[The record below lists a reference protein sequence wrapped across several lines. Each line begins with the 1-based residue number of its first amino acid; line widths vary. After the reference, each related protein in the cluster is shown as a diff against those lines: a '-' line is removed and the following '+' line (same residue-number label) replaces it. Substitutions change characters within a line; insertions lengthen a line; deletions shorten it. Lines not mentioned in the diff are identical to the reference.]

1 MDAGRDASRA
11 KSELRT
17 RLLARRAQ
25 RPREERDAA
34 AQAVATALAGFM
46 ESHGAVS
53 APLRLRIAAHV
64 PLAVEPGH
72 GTLPA
77 ALHRDG
83 VEVLLPISP
92 PGTHELAWAVD
103 DGRLA
108 PGRFGLL
115 EPTGPRLPSSA
126 IARADVVVVP
136 ALSVGLD
143 GSRLG
148 RGGGWYDR
156 ALASARED
164 AVLVAVVFDDELVQ
178 ALPTEPHDRPVTAV
192 VTPGGGWQDLPG

>member
-1 MDAGRDASRA
+1 MDTGRDASRA
-11 KSELRT
+11 KSGLRT
-17 RLLARRAQ
+17 RLLARRA
-25 RPREERDAA
+25 RRTREERDAA
-34 AQAVATALAGFM
+34 AQAVAAALGSLV
-46 ESHGAVS
+46 ESDGG
-53 APLRLRIAAHV
+53 RLCIAAHV
-64 PLAVEPGH
+64 PLDAEPGH

-103 DGRLA
+103 DGRFA

-115 EPTGPRLPSSA
+115 EPAGPRLPSSA
-126 IARADVVVVP
+126 IARADVVLVP
-136 ALSVGLD
+136 ALSIGRD

-156 ALASARED
+156 ALEHASPD
-164 AVLVAVVFDDELVQ
+164 AKLWALLNDDEVLE
-178 ALPTEPHDRPVTAV
+178 AIPTRAWDRRMGAI
-192 VTPGGGWQDLPG
+192 VTPSRLIDCRPRPPGP

>member
-1 MDAGRDASRA
+1 VDTGRDASRA
-11 KSELRT
+11 KSGLRT
-17 RLLARRAQ
+17 RLLARRA
-25 RPREERDAA
+25 RRTREERDAA
-34 AQAVATALAGFM
+34 AHAVAAALRSLV
-46 ESHGAVS
+46 ESDGG
-53 APLRLRIAAHV
+53 RLRIAAHV
-64 PLAVEPGH
+64 PVDVEPGH

-103 DGRLA
+103 DGRFV

-115 EPTGPRLPSSA
+115 EPAGPRLPSSA

-136 ALSVGLD
+136 ALSIGRD

-156 ALASARED
+156 ALASARAD
-164 AVLVAVVFDDELVQ
+164 AVLVAVVFDDELVDT
-178 ALPTEPHDRPVTAV
+178 LPTEPHDRPVTAV
-192 VTPGGGWQDLPG
+192 VTPGGGWRDLPG